1 MAAIAKGPLPRAEA
15 VSVQRLLRERLSRRV
30 AFDVWTLSPGTIV
43 TPERDPGIH
52 TDDVLA
58 LARQLA
64 TLHQG
69 LSVTPYDLE
78 RHADR
83 AREEGI
89 TMVPATVLRSTGR
102 SIQTVGYFSGALF
115 QALLDLVWL
124 VSNGTSPV
132 SPATRAAL
140 QAIDTD
146 VVMEALVTPYDP
158 FSVQVAR
165 LLGAFAVESKR
176 IHVRIIEI
184 TEFRRLAEQR
194 MVTEVP
200 VLTINGR
207 RSVGLWNESTLLEQL
222 QRILAGNEEPV
233 VRDRI
238 YTAPYIS
245 EEEARAI
252 GSQPPPGTPPGTP
265 PGRTASGLIVP
276 GSP

>member
-1 MAAIAKGPLPRAEA
+1 MAAITKGPLPRAEA
-15 VSVQRLLRERLSRRV
+15 ATVQRLLRERLSRRV
-30 AFDVWTLSPGTIV
+30 AFDVWTLSPGTVV

-64 TLHQG
+64 TLHPG

-115 QALLDLVWL
+115 QALLDLLWL
-124 VSNGTSPV
+124 ISNGNSPV

-140 QAIDTD
+140 QAIETD

-158 FSVQVAR
+158 FSVQLTR

-176 IHVRIIEI
+176 IHVRIVEI

-194 MVTEVP
+194 MVTEIP

-233 VRDRI
+233 IRDRI

-245 EEEARAI
+245 EEEARAV
-252 GSQPPPGTPPGTP
+252 GSQPPPGTP
-265 PGRTASGLIVP
+265 PGRTASGLILP